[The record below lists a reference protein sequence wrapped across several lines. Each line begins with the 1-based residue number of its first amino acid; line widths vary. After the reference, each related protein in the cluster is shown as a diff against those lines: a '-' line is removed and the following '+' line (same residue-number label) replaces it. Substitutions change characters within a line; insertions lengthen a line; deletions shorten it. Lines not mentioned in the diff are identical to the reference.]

1 MSKNR
6 KRLITKLRPTKNF
19 SFAISKEKKKKKEN
33 NHRSRWNSRNIT
45 VLQTQ
50 IFDADGEESVSTF
63 NDPRKNKEKKEK
75 KRRKRSSIP
84 RFEES
89 LICRKIFGERT
100 CDTNP
105 RSKSL
110 VNDKRTCA
118 STVPAE
124 YSGLEDRNCVNHPLF
139 SFHIQI
145 TLAKLRYLNHFVVSA
160 RIYQVNNS
168 RRLEKKRTAVR
179 NKDDLL
185 KFREISNRSWDER
198 MRGLITICHS
208 RWNFND
214 QSQRSYIFIKHD

>member
-1 MSKNR
+1 M
-6 KRLITKLRPTKNF
+6 
-19 SFAISKEKKKKKEN
+19 EKKACL
-33 NHRSRWNSRNIT
+33 RSMILEKR
-45 VLQTQ
+45 
-50 IFDADGEESVSTF
+50 
-63 NDPRKNKEKKEK
+63 RKKKEK

-185 KFREISNRSWDER
+185 KFREISNRSSDER
-198 MRGLITICHS
+198 TMRGLITICHS
-208 RWNFND
+208 RWNFDD